1 MDGRGCLWKKAL
13 SGQGEQGFQEGRG
26 PRFWLL
32 LGELEKEEEKVVT
45 AKKANSIPWYVYIV
59 MLIVAIVA
67 GFFAARRRVL
77 I

>member
-32 LGELEKEEEKVVT
+32 LGELEEEEEKP
-45 AKKANSIPWYVYIV
+45 A
-59 MLIVAIVA
+59 
-67 GFFAARRRVL
+67 
-77 I
+77 